1 MITYILIGILFMFF
15 IDFFTHSKYYK
26 EFEKTN
32 PKAKINFGFLER
44 FFGVILWPVCL
55 GIFLYNF
62 SKHFSNNG
70 VMGRKI

>member
-1 MITYILIGILFMFF
+1 MTYILIGILFMFF

-44 FFGVILWPVCL
+44 FFGVILWPVWVVVFFYQFFKQL
-55 GIFLYNF
+55 F
-62 SKHFSNNG
+62 K
-70 VMGRKI
+70 